1 MTISPMGQ
9 PSCHICKVQCHQYF
23 VAQGKRSMFIKST
36 SGERTRSHQAS
47 PYYMQVPKVGLEQS
61 TEEDHGT
68 QTVQKQKQGT
78 EG

>member
-1 MTISPMGQ
+1 M
-9 PSCHICKVQCHQYF
+9 
-23 VAQGKRSMFIKST
+23 
-36 SGERTRSHQAS
+36 RSHQAS

-68 QTVQKQKQGT
+68 KTVQKQKQGT